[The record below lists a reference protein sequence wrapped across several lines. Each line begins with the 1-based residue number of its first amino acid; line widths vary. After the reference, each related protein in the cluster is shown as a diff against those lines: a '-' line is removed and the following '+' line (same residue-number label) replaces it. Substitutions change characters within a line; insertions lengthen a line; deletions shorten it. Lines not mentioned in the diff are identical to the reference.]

1 MYIGLSYMYNIPF
14 LSFLVIFIQSSVAVL
29 WDILHS
35 LMTFLNNTRDIILAL
50 LVLDVLQVF
59 VLN

>member
-1 MYIGLSYMYNIPF
+1 MYNIPF
-14 LSFLVIFIQSSVAVL
+14 LSFLVIFIQSHVAVL

-35 LMTFLNNTRDIILAL
+35 LMTFLNKTRDIILAL